1 MAGAWLWVATIGVV
15 IAHFQL
21 VLFPGFH
28 VGAECCNA
36 YVARAAERH
45 WYAKRRLFSTE
56 LKMPA

>member
-1 MAGAWLWVATIGVV
+1 MGVV
-15 IAHFQL
+15 VTHFPL

-28 VGAECCNA
+28 VVAECCNA

-56 LKMPA
+56 LKAPA